1 MSQTEPLMARD
12 GHKFSAY
19 IASPKGRPRGAVV
32 VLQEIFGV
40 NRHIRAVTDRYAAAG
55 WLAIA
60 PALFDRVNRGLELGY
75 SAADIQTARGTMLQI
90 DTAKALLDVAAATA
104 VVRHAGKVAAV
115 GYCWGGLLAWLAA
128 GEQPF
133 GAAVSYYGGRIG
145 QHLARTPRCPMM
157 LHFGERDDHI
167 PLSEV
172 EQIRAA
178 FPAGIFHLYPAGHGF
193 SCDERASFDA
203 ASAALAWQR
212 TQEFLGRHL
221 AGTAPQR
228 DAT

>member
-12 GHKFSAY
+12 GHEFSAY
-19 IASPKGRPRGAVV
+19 IARPAGKARGAVV

-40 NRHIRAVTDRYAAAG
+40 NHHIRAVTDRYAGAG

-60 PALFDRVNRGLELGY
+60 PALFDRVSRGLELGY
-75 SAADIQTARGTMLQI
+75 SAADIQTARGTMMQV
-90 DTAKALLDVAAATA
+90 DPAKTLLDVAAAA
-104 VVRHAGKVAAV
+104 AIVRHAGKVGVV
-115 GYCWGGLLAWLAA
+115 GFCWGGLLAWLSAC
-128 GEQPF
+128 EQPVN
-133 GAAVSYYGGRIG
+133 AAVSYYGGRIG
-145 QHLARTPRCPMM
+145 QHLTRTPRCAMM

-167 PLSEV
+167 PLTEV
-172 EQIRAA
+172 ERIRAA
-178 FPAGIFHLYPAGHGF
+178 YPEGIFHVYPVGHGF

-221 AGTAPQR
+221 AGTQPLR

>member
-1 MSQTEPLMARD
+1 MSQTETLMARD
-12 GHKFSAY
+12 GHEFSAY
-19 IASPKGRPRGAVV
+19 IARPQGKPKGAVV

-40 NRHIRAVTDRYAAAG
+40 NHHIRSVTDRYAAAG

-60 PALFDRVNRGLELGY
+60 PALFDRVGRGLELGY
-75 SAADIQTARGTMLQI
+75 SEAEIQTARGTMMQI
-90 DTAKALLDVAAATA
+90 DSAKALLDVAAAAA
-104 VVRHAGKVAAV
+104 VVRHAGKVGVV
-115 GYCWGGLLAWLAA
+115 GFCWGGRLAWLAA
-128 GEQPF
+128 CEQPIN
-133 GAAVSYYGGRIG
+133 AAVCYYGARIG
-145 QHLARTPRCPMM
+145 QNLERTPRCPTM

-167 PLSEV
+167 PMSEV

-178 FPAGIFHLYPAGHGF
+178 YPQGVIHVYAAGHGF

-212 TQEFLGRHL
+212 TQDFLGKHL
-221 AGTAPQR
+221 AGITQSL